1 MLFEDWG
8 RPYSV
13 IMDISHSKKIT
24 TAGLLIT
31 LGIIFG
37 DIGTSPLY
45 TFQTILNE
53 GGKIS
58 SELVLGAISC
68 VFWTLTLQTTFK
80 YVLITLQADNR
91 GEGGVFSLFALV
103 RRYGKKLV
111 YPAIIGAGTLLADG
125 IITPPISVTSAIE
138 GLNSVKGLEHII
150 VPGNN
155 LVVELVLVI
164 LLLLFVFQRF
174 GTKVV
179 GGSFGPIMLVW
190 FSMLAILGV
199 SQIIHYPF
207 VLKALSPHYGLELLI
222 SHPKGFWLLG
232 AVFLCTTGAE
242 ALYSDLGHCG
252 RRNIQVSWIF
262 VKTALVL
269 NYLGQGAW
277 VLLQQKSDLGGVNP
291 FFAIVPHWFLVPSV
305 FIAMAAS
312 IIASQALIS
321 GSFTLINEAISLNF
335 WPKVTVKFPTDIRG
349 QIYIPSIN
357 WILCTGCF
365 LVVLYFRTSESM
377 TAAYGFSIT
386 IAMLMTTI
394 LVYHF
399 LRYVKHYSVW
409 TVVPILIVFIIV
421 ESSFFVAN
429 AVKIVKRL
437 FFLVFEVGLIFTM
450 YIWHHA
456 RKINNRFLNFIDLK
470 EYLPLFENLSKDNSI
485 PKFSCHLIYLTKAN
499 RPAQIEEKILY
510 SIFSHNPKRA
520 DVYWFVH
527 IERTD
532 EPYTMEYGVEELSEK
547 VIRVEFR
554 LGFRVQPRVGLM
566 FRRVVGEMICNK
578 ELDIEH
584 RYPSLKKHN
593 IAENFRY
600 VILEKFLSYDNEFSV
615 GEGFILNSYF
625 SMKKLALAEEKA
637 FGLDSSET
645 LVEKLPLL
653 VAPTTKIKL
662 QRAYYKVHDPV

>member
-1 MLFEDWG
+1 
-8 RPYSV
+8 
-13 IMDISHSKKIT
+13 MDHSHFKKIT
-24 TAGLLIT
+24 TAGLLVT

-45 TFQTILNE
+45 TFQTILLE
-53 GGKIS
+53 GGKVS
-58 SELVLGAISC
+58 DELVLGAISC

-80 YVLITLQADNR
+80 YVFITLQADNH
-91 GEGGVFSLFALV
+91 GEGGVFSLYALV

-138 GLNSVKGLEHII
+138 GLGSVKGMENII

-155 LVVELVLVI
+155 LVVEIVLVI
-164 LLLLFVFQRF
+164 ILLLFIFQRF
-174 GTKVV
+174 GTKIV
-179 GGSFGPIMLVW
+179 GGSFGPIMFVW
-190 FSMLAILGV
+190 FSMLAVLGV
-199 SQIIHYPF
+199 SQIIHYPM

-222 SHPKGFWLLG
+222 RHPKGFWLLG

-262 VKTALVL
+262 VKTTLVL

-277 VLLQQKSDLGGVNP
+277 VLLQHKTDLGNINP

-386 IAMLMTTI
+386 VAMLMTTI
-394 LVYHF
+394 LMYYF
-399 LRYVKHYSVW
+399 LRYVRHLSLW
-409 TVVPILIVFIIV
+409 VVIPILVVFLTV

-437 FFLVFEVGLIFTM
+437 FFLVFEIGLIGTM
-450 YIWHHA
+450 YVWYHA
-456 RKINNRFLNFIDLK
+456 RKINNRFLNFIDLQ
-470 EYLPLFENLSKDNSI
+470 EHIPLLESLSRDESI
-485 PKFSCHLIYLTKAN
+485 PKFSTHLIYLTKAN
-499 RPAQIEEKILY
+499 RPTQIEQKILY

-532 EPYTMEYGVEELSEK
+532 EPYTMEYGVEELKSDK

-554 LGFRVQPRVGLM
+554 LGFRVQPRVGLL
-566 FRRVVGEMICNK
+566 FRKVVMEMMCNK
-578 ELDIEH
+578 ELDVVN
-584 RYPSLKKHN
+584 RFPTLKKHN
-593 IAENFRY
+593 IAEDFRF

-615 GEGFILNSYF
+615 RDGFILNTYF
-625 SMKKLALAEEKA
+625 SLKKIAMAEEKA

-645 LVEKLPLL
+645 VVEKLPLL
-653 VAPTTKIKL
+653 VAPTTRINL
-662 QRAYYKVHDPV
+662 QRAYYRIHH

>member
-1 MLFEDWG
+1 MH
-8 RPYSV
+8 PN
-13 IMDISHSKKIT
+13 HSKKIT

-45 TFQTILNE
+45 TFQTILTE
-53 GGKIS
+53 GGGVTQ
-58 SELVLGAISC
+58 ELVLGAISC

-80 YVLITLQADNR
+80 YVFITLQADNK
-91 GEGGVFSLFALV
+91 GEGGVFSLYALV

-138 GLNSVKGLEHII
+138 GLNSVKGMEHVI

-155 LVVELVLVI
+155 LVIEIVLVI

-174 GTKVV
+174 GTKIV
-179 GGSFGPIMLVW
+179 GGSFGPIMLIW
-190 FSMLAILGV
+190 FSMLAVLGLH
-199 SQIIHYPF
+199 QIFQYPL

-222 SHPKGFWLLG
+222 RHPKGFWLLG

-252 RRNIQVSWIF
+252 RKNIQVSWIF
-262 VKTALVL
+262 VKITLVL

-277 VLLQQKSDLGGVNP
+277 VLLQHTSTLGNVNP

-365 LVVLYFRTSESM
+365 LVVLYFKTSESM

-394 LVYHF
+394 LMYYF
-399 LRYVKHYSVW
+399 LRYVKHYPLWAVI
-409 TVVPILIVFIIV
+409 PILVVFISV
-421 ESSFFVAN
+421 ESAFFVAN

-450 YIWHHA
+450 YVWYHA
-456 RKINNRFLNFIDLK
+456 RKINNRFLNFIDLD
-470 EYLPLFENLSKDNSI
+470 EHVPLLENLSRDNSV
-485 PKFSCHLIYLTKAN
+485 PKFATHLIYLTKAN
-499 RPAQIEEKILY
+499 RPKQVEEKILY

-520 DVYWFVH
+520 DMYWFVH

-532 EPYTMEYGVEELSEK
+532 EPYTMEYGVEELSDK
-547 VIRVEFR
+547 VVRIEFR
-554 LGFRVQPRVGLM
+554 LGFRVQQRVGLM
-566 FRRVVGEMICNK
+566 FRKVVMEMICNK
-578 ELDIEH
+578 ELDVAH
-584 RYPSLKKHN
+584 RYPTLKKHN
-593 IAENFRY
+593 IAEDFRY

-615 GEGFILNSYF
+615 REGFILNAYF

-645 LVEKLPLL
+645 IVEKLPLL
-653 VAPTTKIKL
+653 VAPVTKINL
-662 QRAYYKVHDPV
+662 QRAYYRIHH